1 MSRRARLVSLGVA
14 ATLVHAT
21 AACGGDVSR
30 TSRFVGGAGAGPVGD
45 YSVPVRSMAE
55 RRFDGIVRQRF
66 DFSCGS
72 AALATLLRFHYDFD
86 VREDLAFRGMW
97 LRGDQQQIRRLG
109 FSLLDM
115 KRWLASRGLR
125 ADGYK
130 VPLEKVRQTGVPGI
144 ALISV
149 RNYRHFVVVKG
160 VSASEVLL
168 GDPSS
173 GVSVMPRAAFE
184 RVWNGI
190 YFVLADDQALARSR
204 FNRDAQWLAY
214 ARAPIGGRF
223 SDPVS
228 QQALAITAPS
238 YGDIS

>member
-1 MSRRARLVSLGVA
+1 MRLGIALASLAALAGCAAGDRGTARFIMGSSPVCDYAIRVSSVE
-14 ATLVHAT
+14 
-21 AACGGDVSR
+21 DM
-30 TSRFVGGAGAGPVGD
+30 RFA
-45 YSVPVRSMAE
+45 
-55 RRFDGIVRQRF
+55 GIVRQRF

-72 AALATLLRFHYDFD
+72 AALATLLRYHYGFN
-86 VREDLAFRGMW
+86 VREDNAFRGMW
-97 LRGDQQQIRRLG
+97 TRGDQDQIRRLG

-115 KRWLASRGLR
+115 KSWLGSRGLR

-130 VPLEKVRQTGVPGI
+130 VSLDDIARTQLPGI

-160 VSASEVLL
+160 VRNNEVLV

-173 GVSVMPRAAFE
+173 GITVMPRKDFLAI
-184 RVWNGI
+184 WNGV
-190 YFVLADDQALARSR
+190 YFILNDEQPLGKRHFNKSREWTAFARSPV
-204 FNRDAQWLAY
+204 Y
-214 ARAPIGGRF
+214 APF

-228 QQALAITAPS
+228 LQALSITAPF